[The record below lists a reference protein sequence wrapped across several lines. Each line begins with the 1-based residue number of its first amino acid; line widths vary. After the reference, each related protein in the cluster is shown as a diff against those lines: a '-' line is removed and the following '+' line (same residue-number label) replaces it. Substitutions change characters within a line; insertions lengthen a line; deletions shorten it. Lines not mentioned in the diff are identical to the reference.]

1 MSCSKSED
9 PLTNTQKGVKMYLSV
24 DPTEALI
31 MDFIQKMD
39 LVREN
44 PEYEG
49 SEDWNYSKDSAIW
62 YVEAAL
68 NYKYSY
74 VWQYSGSKDHSDLY
88 SIDSSYTSVDAN
100 NEGYFNIVELQSSYD
115 ALSNSLESQ
124 YSVVEAESKF
134 FVLSDI
140 MDLGIGNGSLG
151 LLQYS
156 VIGKANQATIN
167 GDWKWGLKFGDC
179 SGNYSGIKDATD
191 IIEQKLSFNRYT
203 AQGLVYLNIGPA
215 QTQNNGWI
223 YPDEVPLPSGQTNP
237 TPFCDFLLFK
247 YTNQWGNPC
256 LTNSDINWYKDN
268 ILDIESSY
276 QPSNKVIIFTD
287 VESDL
292 TPSMPYSV
300 IVHTIYPIYGESHI
314 FHYPDPID

>member
-1 MSCSKSED
+1 MKKLIFSLIVLIPLIYIMSCSKSED

-179 SGNYSGIKDATD
+179 S
-191 IIEQKLSFNRYT
+191 
-203 AQGLVYLNIGPA
+203 
-215 QTQNNGWI
+215 
-223 YPDEVPLPSGQTNP
+223 
-237 TPFCDFLLFK
+237 
-247 YTNQWGNPC
+247 
-256 LTNSDINWYKDN
+256 
-268 ILDIESSY
+268 
-276 QPSNKVIIFTD
+276 
-287 VESDL
+287 
-292 TPSMPYSV
+292 
-300 IVHTIYPIYGESHI
+300 
-314 FHYPDPID
+314 